1 MPLDLIRRLL
11 TPLRNPVP
19 TSRYPETEPLLQF
32 ATRGLPAID
41 PARCEQN
48 GDCVEICPTNAIE
61 FRVGVDSATRQLDG
75 MLFLGGGLLNQ
86 DSGLANRTAALEYR
100 SSLPPAIR
108 SAPTAPSIDAG
119 RCVFCAACV
128 TACPTGAI
136 TMTPRVELARTTR
149 TELIERPPGLVLATD
164 DLIAADRT
172 RARILG
178 ALGRSLH
185 VRHLDAGSC
194 NGCDWEIAALL
205 NPYHDIQRLGI
216 DFVASPRHADLLL
229 VTGVMT
235 RNLEEA
241 ARRTYEAM
249 PEPRLVVAVGAC
261 AISGGVFAGSPQI
274 RDGAAAVLPVDAFIP
289 GCPPRPEA
297 IIEGI
302 LLALESRRSAQRT
315 AADAA
320 DFAAGPAGGPGL
332 GPVDGPGLSSMSG
345 R

>member
-1 MPLDLIRRLL
+1 MPLDLVRRLL

-19 TSRYPETEPLLQF
+19 TSGYPEAEPLLQF

-41 PARCEQN
+41 PGRCERN
-48 GDCVEICPTNAIE
+48 GACVDICPTNAIE
-61 FRVGVDSATRQLDG
+61 FGVGGDSATRPFDR
-75 MLFLGGGLLNQ
+75 MLVLGGGLL
-86 DSGLANRTAALEYR
+86 DEAVALANRTAALEYASIR
-100 SSLPPAIR
+100 PPALR

-119 RCVFCAACV
+119 RCVYCAACV

-136 TMTPRVELARTTR
+136 SMTSRIELARPR
-149 TELIERPPGLVLATD
+149 RAELIERPPEVVSGID
-164 DLIAADRT
+164 DLLAADRA

-205 NPYHDIQRLGI
+205 NPYHDVQRLGI

-229 VTGVMT
+229 VTGVVT

-241 ARRTYEAM
+241 ALRTYDAM

-274 RDGAAAVLPVDAFIP
+274 RDGATAILPVDVFVP

-297 IIEGI
+297 IIEGM
-302 LLALESRRSAQRT
+302 LLAFESRRAAERE

-320 DFAAGPAGGPGL
+320 KREDGRRPGPR
-332 GPVDGPGLSSMSG
+332 SG